1 MLLLEVSIVV
11 AFVLASIVTMVTSI
25 SNTSQASSFLN
36 LLLFN
41 RILILKV
48 TIIDRL
54 SLLSCGLW
62 FDDLLT
68 LDELVF
74 IFLTGFNSLS
84 LVIKSLLDY
93 YFLIFHDF

>member
-1 MLLLEVSIVV
+1 MLFLEMSIVI
-11 AFVLASIVTMVTSI
+11 AFILTSIVTIVTSI
-25 SNTSQASSFLN
+25 SNTSQTSSFLS

-41 RILILKV
+41 RSLILKD

-68 LDELVF
+68 LVGLVF
-74 IFLTGFNSLS
+74 NFLTGFNHLS

-93 YFLIFHDF
+93 